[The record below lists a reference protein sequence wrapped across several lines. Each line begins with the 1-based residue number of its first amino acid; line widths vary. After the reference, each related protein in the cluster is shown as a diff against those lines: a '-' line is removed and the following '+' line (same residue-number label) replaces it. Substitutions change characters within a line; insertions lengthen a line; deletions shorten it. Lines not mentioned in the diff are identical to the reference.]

1 LDIGAW
7 DGPYTF
13 ELERRGAQ
21 VTALDIQDP
30 DITGFN
36 AVKQIKY
43 SSAMYIR
50 GGIYDAHPETLGTYD
65 LILFVGVYY
74 HLKNPVLAF
83 QRIRRLITD
92 RGTLFIEGASVRDH
106 LAGELNKALG
116 LPKSSVR
123 TTAEILD
130 QLPLSYYDTEQK
142 IYSHWSNWW
151 FPTTRCLT
159 VILQDSG
166 FRGVNLKL

>member
-1 LDIGAW
+1 MTIYPKLVNRTCYHKYEIEPGLFTPGNHLEIEPKRCLDELGVPRDLSGLRALDIGTW

-30 DITGFN
+30 DITVFN
-36 AVKQIKY
+36 AVKQIKN

-74 HLKNPVLAF
+74 HLK
-83 QRIRRLITD
+83 
-92 RGTLFIEGASVRDH
+92 
-106 LAGELNKALG
+106 
-116 LPKSSVR
+116 
-123 TTAEILD
+123 
-130 QLPLSYYDTEQK
+130 
-142 IYSHWSNWW
+142 
-151 FPTTRCLT
+151 
-159 VILQDSG
+159 
-166 FRGVNLKL
+166 